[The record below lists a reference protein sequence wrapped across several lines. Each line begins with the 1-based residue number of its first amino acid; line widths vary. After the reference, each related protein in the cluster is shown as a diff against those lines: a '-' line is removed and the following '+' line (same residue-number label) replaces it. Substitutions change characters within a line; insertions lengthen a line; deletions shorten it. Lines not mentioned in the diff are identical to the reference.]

1 MDGGAF
7 LLLLIAIVLGL
18 AKWGQVHQAK
28 KNKKTLLTAS
38 GDTERLEIK
47 EDGSTQLVDGTLTE
61 RWSRNFE
68 PVVKVD
74 RMMKVTIQ
82 NEATKEPFARV

>member
-1 MDGGAF
+1 MIILSQAVRIV
-7 LLLLIAIVLGL
+7 IATKPVDFRKGHDGL
-18 AKWGQVHQAK
+18 AAVAQQQLSLDPHSGVIVVFRAK
-28 KNKKTLLTAS
+28 R
-38 GDTERLEIK
+38 GDRIK
-47 EDGSTQLVDGTLTE
+47 E

-82 NEATKEPFARV
+82 NEETKEPFARV